1 MMIYMIKWI
10 EAMIEWQFA
19 RGLKLGFI
27 CGSDTAKTGFNKTDF
42 A

>member
-1 MMIYMIKWI
+1 MYYMIKYI

-19 RGLKLGFI
+19 RALKVGFI
-27 CGSDTAKTGFNKTDF
+27 CGLDTAKTGYNKTDF